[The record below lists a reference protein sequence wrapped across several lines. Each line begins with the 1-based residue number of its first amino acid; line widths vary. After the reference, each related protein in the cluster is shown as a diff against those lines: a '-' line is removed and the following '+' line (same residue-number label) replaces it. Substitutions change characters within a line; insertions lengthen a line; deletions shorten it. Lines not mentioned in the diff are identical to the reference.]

1 MEFPLARG
9 GIDAAHSQG
18 DRDLLRNVC
27 FEYNI
32 MGGVG
37 RGFAAPI
44 PAPRRSLPL
53 TYASCDEAILFI
65 CGNADQPHASNP
77 VATSSDPGCR

>member
-27 FEYNI
+27 FEYSI
-32 MGGVG
+32 MGGG
-37 RGFAAPI
+37 WTGFRGTDSGA
-44 PAPRRSLPL
+44 RRSLSL

-65 CGNADQPHASNP
+65 CGIADQPHAPNP
-77 VATSSDPGCR
+77 VATSTDPGCR